1 VSGPTSGVAGTSTD
15 RGRRRRAAVLD
26 AAEALFV
33 EHGFHAVSV
42 DDLGTSAGISG
53 PGLYRHFASKD
64 ALLMAVLDRI
74 WERLAPSVAAAEA
87 APATEALELLLAAH
101 LELALDRPA
110 ALELLL
116 RELVHLPADYRELA
130 RRHHRRYVDAW
141 AQAITGVRTDLDV
154 DEARLLAL
162 AVHGLLDSTT
172 RTTRLPPVGVTRDV
186 HRQLLEGAA
195 RRVLAATG

>member
-1 VSGPTSGVAGTSTD
+1 VSSAAGTSTD

-42 DDLGTSAGISG
+42 DDLGSSAGISG

-87 APATEALELLLAAH
+87 APPTEALELLLAAH

-116 RELVHLPADYRELA
+116 RELVHLPAEYRELA
-130 RRHHRRYVDAW
+130 GRHHRRYVDTW
-141 AQAITGVRTDLDV
+141 ARAITGVRTDLDL

-195 RRVLAATG
+195 QRVLAATD

>member
-1 VSGPTSGVAGTSTD
+1 MSIPAGTSTD

-42 DDLGTSAGISG
+42 DDLGSSAGISG

-74 WERLAPSVAAAEA
+74 WERLAPSVAAAETV
-87 APATEALELLLAAH
+87 PADEALELLLAAH
-101 LELALDRPA
+101 LDLALDRPA

-141 AQAITGVRTDLDV
+141 ARAIGGVRDDLGP

-172 RTTRLPPVGVTRDV
+172 LAARLPPSEVPRET
-186 HRQLLEGAA
+186 HRRLLEAAA
-195 RRVLAATG
+195 RRVLAGSS